1 MVGRGAYGRRRG
13 IPQGY
18 ARPGTKGT
26 AAVGYP
32 PEEAQ
37 AANATTIRMANVR
50 GTDLHGRMSPLVYL
64 LYLPCQK
71 HPHLYSTL
79 VKSELTVMY

>member
-26 AAVGYP
+26 AAAGYP
-32 PEEAQ
+32 PEEAR

-64 LYLPCQK
+64 YISRVRNSCTV
-71 HPHLYSTL
+71 HLSSL
-79 VKSELTVMY
+79 N